1 MKITILSFL
10 LTALFLIP
18 ASVIHAQSS
27 TPSATIPSAKVVQ
40 SDFSNDL
47 QQGQKDTANDLEA
60 QKNQKDLKDN
70 ENVGVNEQ
78 GETINEQQGVNQ
90 EDMVE
95 AKEGLNSQQGDN
107 SSSIQSESDTG
118 KAGNQSSGGLS
129 NSATGSSQQEGN
141 H

>member
-10 LTALFLIP
+10 LTTLFLI
-18 ASVIHAQSS
+18 SVSIIHAQSS
-27 TPSATIPSAKVVQ
+27 TTSATIPSAKVVQ

-47 QQGQKDTANDLEA
+47 QQGKKDTANDVDA

-78 GETINEQQGVNQ
+78 GETVNEQQGVNQ

-95 AKEGLNSQQGDN
+95 SKEDLNSQEGD
-107 SSSIQSESDTG
+107 SGSSIQSENSVG
-118 KAGNQSSGGLS
+118 KAGNQSSG
-129 NSATGSSQQEGN
+129 QQESN